1 MRGCGGGCGLE
12 DGYVTNIVEGM
23 TVKTGTMLK
32 IAKLGN
38 PILRKVAAPVDPREI
53 KSSEIQRLIDDMFEV
68 MYDEPGIGLAA
79 PQVSRSIQLVVMGC
93 KGEGG
98 FPETVLIN
106 PSIVYYGPEQVEN
119 WEGCLSVDG
128 LRGKVTRPSLVRVKG
143 LDRKGKA
150 LDFEATELYAVCIQ
164 HELDHLIGKVFLDRM
179 TDMSTL
185 TQLDEFSQ
193 YWQKESSNVI

>member
-1 MRGCGGGCGLE
+1 MKL
-12 DGYVTNIVEGM
+12 
-23 TVKTGTMLK
+23 KTGTMLK

-53 KSSEIQRLIDDMFEV
+53 KSPEIQRLIDDMFDV

-193 YWQKESSNVI
+193 YWQKEPSNVI

>member
-1 MRGCGGGCGLE
+1 
-12 DGYVTNIVEGM
+12 
-23 TVKTGTMLK
+23 MLT

-38 PILRKVAAPVDPREI
+38 PILRKLAAPIDPREI
-53 KSSEIQRLIDDMFEV
+53 KSLEVQGLIDEMFEV

-93 KGEGG
+93 KDEGG

-106 PSIVYYGPEQVEN
+106 PSIVYYGPEQAEN

-128 LRGKVTRPSLVRVKG
+128 LRGKVTRPSVVRVKG
-143 LDRKGKA
+143 LDRKGKP
-150 LDFEATELYAVCIQ
+150 LDIEATGLFAVCIQ
-164 HELDHLIGKVFLDRM
+164 HELDHLIGKLFLDRM

-185 TQLDEFSQ
+185 TQLHEFQQ
-193 YWQKESSNVI
+193 YWQKEPTSVI

>member
-1 MRGCGGGCGLE
+1 
-12 DGYVTNIVEGM
+12 
-23 TVKTGTMLK
+23 MLK

-38 PILRKVAAPVDPREI
+38 PILRKIAAPIDPREI
-53 KSSEIQRLIDDMFEV
+53 KSLEVQGLIDEMFEI

-93 KGEGG
+93 KDEGG

-106 PSIVYYGPEQVEN
+106 PSIVYYGPEQADN

-128 LRGKVTRPSLVRVKG
+128 LRGKVTRPSVVRVKG
-143 LDRKGKA
+143 LDRKGKP
-150 LDFEATELYAVCIQ
+150 LDIEATGLFAVCIQ
-164 HELDHLIGKVFLDRM
+164 HELDHLIGKLFLDRM

-185 TQLDEFSQ
+185 TQLHEFQQ
-193 YWQKESSNVI
+193 YWQKEPTSVI

>member
-1 MRGCGGGCGLE
+1 
-12 DGYVTNIVEGM
+12 
-23 TVKTGTMLK
+23 MLK

-38 PILRKVAAPVDPREI
+38 PILRKIAAPLDPREI
-53 KSSEIQRLIDDMFEV
+53 KSLEVQGLIDEMFEV

-93 KGEGG
+93 KDDGG

-106 PSIVYYGPEQVEN
+106 PSIVYYGPEQVDS

-128 LRGKVTRPSLVRVKG
+128 LRGKVTRPSIVRVKG
-143 LDRKGKA
+143 LDRKGKP
-150 LDFEATELYAVCIQ
+150 LDFEATGLFAVCIQ

-185 TQLDEFSQ
+185 TQLHEFHQ
-193 YWQKESSNVI
+193 YWQKEPSSVI

>member
-1 MRGCGGGCGLE
+1 
-12 DGYVTNIVEGM
+12 
-23 TVKTGTMLK
+23 MLT

-38 PILRKVAAPVDPREI
+38 PILRKIAAPIDPREI
-53 KSSEIQRLIDDMFEV
+53 KSSEMQGLIDEMFEV

-93 KGEGG
+93 KDEGG

-106 PSIVYYGPEQVEN
+106 PSIVYYGPEQADN

-128 LRGKVTRPSLVRVKG
+128 LRGKVTRPSVVRVKA
-143 LDRKGKA
+143 LDRKGKP
-150 LDFEATELYAVCIQ
+150 LDIEATGLYAVCIQ

-185 TQLDEFSQ
+185 TQLHEFQQ
-193 YWQKESSNVI
+193 YWQKVPASVI

>member
-1 MRGCGGGCGLE
+1 MAILA
-12 DGYVTNIVEGM
+12 IS
-23 TVKTGTMLK
+23 
-32 IAKLGN
+32 KLGN
-38 PILRKVAAPVDPREI
+38 PILRKMAAPIDPRDI
-53 KSSEIQRLIDDMFEV
+53 KSADLQRLIDDMFET

-79 PQVSRSIQLVVMGC
+79 PQVSQSVQLVVMGC
-93 KGEGG
+93 KGDGG

-106 PSIVYYGPEQVEN
+106 PSIVYYGPEQVEH

-128 LRGKVTRPSLVRVKG
+128 LRGKVTRPSMVRVKG
-143 LDRKGKA
+143 LDRKGKP
-150 LDFEATELYAVCIQ
+150 LDFEATGLYAVCIQ

-193 YWQKESSNVI
+193 YWQKEPTDVI

>member
-1 MRGCGGGCGLE
+1 M
-12 DGYVTNIVEGM
+12 
-23 TVKTGTMLK
+23 
-32 IAKLGN
+32 
-38 PILRKVAAPVDPREI
+38 
-53 KSSEIQRLIDDMFEV
+53 
-68 MYDEPGIGLAA
+68 
-79 PQVSRSIQLVVMGC
+79 
-93 KGEGG
+93 
-98 FPETVLIN
+98 
-106 PSIVYYGPEQVEN
+106 EN

-185 TQLDEFSQ
+185 TQLEEFSQ

>member
-1 MRGCGGGCGLE
+1 
-12 DGYVTNIVEGM
+12 
-23 TVKTGTMLK
+23 MLK

-38 PILRKVAAPVDPREI
+38 PILRKISAPIDPREI
-53 KSSEIQRLIDDMFEV
+53 KSSEIQRLIDDMFEA

-79 PQVSRSIQLVVMGC
+79 PQVSRSIQLVVMSC

-128 LRGKVTRPSLVRVKG
+128 LRGKVTRPSLVRVKA
-143 LDRKGKA
+143 LDRKGKP
-150 LDFEATELYAVCIQ
+150 LDFEATDLYAVCIQ

-179 TDMSTL
+179 ADMSTL
-185 TQLDEFSQ
+185 TQLEEFSQ
-193 YWQKESSNVI
+193 YWQKEPTNVI

>member
-1 MRGCGGGCGLE
+1 MKL
-12 DGYVTNIVEGM
+12 
-23 TVKTGTMLK
+23 KTGTMLK

-38 PILRKVAAPVDPREI
+38 PILRKVAASIDPREI

-79 PQVSRSIQLVVMGC
+79 PQVSRSVQLVVMGC
-93 KGEGG
+93 KGDGG

-143 LDRKGKA
+143 LDRKGKP
-150 LDFEATELYAVCIQ
+150 LDFEATGLYAVCIQ